1 VTKAPQTRTWRVVL
15 IRNRGEFL
23 GYVDAANAASAEVA
37 AVLAFNLSPWH
48 GRRLLIQERL

>member
-1 VTKAPQTRTWRVVL
+1 MVL